1 MQMISWGYRK
11 HPKNCKN
18 KAILQKQSEKALEYT
33 TVVLRAELE
42 YTWYYCSI
50 ESRTRNVPTQK
61 KSGREKVEMAVQN
74 VRGMPKKRLPA
85 IAALYGRK

>member
-1 MQMISWGYRK
+1 M
-11 HPKNCKN
+11 
-18 KAILQKQSEKALEYT
+18 
-33 TVVLRAELE
+33 RAELE

-85 IAALYGRK
+85 IADSAVWEKKRKSELNKVR